1 VEWGEPT
8 AQFLD
13 QANILSVLEG
23 IAQKAGIPAETG
35 TVDRELE
42 QFWVEDGNGF
52 LDTLQSSTL
61 KEFQEWL
68 DLKPEFNG
76 DLEGL
81 FHHMQALCES
91 WRRADRLKRQS
102 AILARL
108 AIPIFSTVQPSIVVA
123 VSHHRVSAQGRSLC
137 DLLVAVAGSTP
148 ARDGIAL
155 EW

>member
-1 VEWGEPT
+1 MAASFRAVRVEWGEPT

-13 QANILSVLEG
+13 PADVLSVLEG

-42 QFWVEDGNGF
+42 QFWVEDGNRF

-68 DLKPEFNG
+68 DLEPEFSG

-81 FHHMQALCES
+81 FHHM
-91 WRRADRLKRQS
+91 
-102 AILARL
+102 
-108 AIPIFSTVQPSIVVA
+108 
-123 VSHHRVSAQGRSLC
+123 
-137 DLLVAVAGSTP
+137 
-148 ARDGIAL
+148 
-155 EW
+155 